1 MGARPTAP
9 KNWRCPPC
17 GFTGNA
23 PHWTW
28 CGGKNCTGEPRPT
41 PTAPAAGGGGKLGW
55 WDWANDTAKSPIDH
69 EIDDARVNLIGV
81 VAALPEGHPTIVEL
95 ATKVS
100 ELEAR
105 KVSEVPTTERLRLLL
120 ADSAR
125 LLKRKEAADAV
136 VAAAVVTVQKA
147 TTSLQTKMAES
158 ETATANHNANTLE
171 IAELTRPVQAAP
183 APPPPPVVAL
193 RAAIDS
199 VDATQLA
206 LHGLTQ
212 DKLAEFFLAFTQLSA
227 ALEVAKAAPTTA
239 PPQVQQQQQQ
249 QQQLQ

>member
-183 APPPPPVVAL
+183 APPRRQSSRCVQP
-193 RAAIDS
+193 S
-199 VDATQLA
+199 
-206 LHGLTQ
+206 
-212 DKLAEFFLAFTQLSA
+212 
-227 ALEVAKAAPTTA
+227 TA
-239 PPQVQQQQQQ
+239 STRPNSRCTG
-249 QQQLQ
+249 

>member
-1 MGARPTAP
+1 MPYRHLVLQMTGKWNYGGAYAGGGGNWGSGAWTRGMGARPTAP

-95 ATKVS
+95 TTKVS

-105 KVSEVPTTERLRLLL
+105 KVSEVRPR
-120 ADSAR
+120 SA
-125 LLKRKEAADAV
+125 
-136 VAAAVVTVQKA
+136 
-147 TTSLQTKMAES
+147 
-158 ETATANHNANTLE
+158 
-171 IAELTRPVQAAP
+171 
-183 APPPPPVVAL
+183 
-193 RAAIDS
+193 
-199 VDATQLA
+199 
-206 LHGLTQ
+206 
-212 DKLAEFFLAFTQLSA
+212 
-227 ALEVAKAAPTTA
+227 
-239 PPQVQQQQQQ
+239 
-249 QQQLQ
+249 